1 MKSKINCNW
10 IEDMAFEAQ
19 INEFSIKMD
28 ASPEVGGKDL
38 GPRPKPLTLASLG
51 GCTGM
56 DVISILKKMKVTPG
70 YFNIEIEAELTEEHP
85 KYYHKIHLEYQFK
98 GEDLPL
104 AKLQKAVSLS
114 QEKYCGV
121 NELLKKGAI
130 ITYEVKVLD

>member
-10 IEDMAFEAQ
+10 VKDMAFEAE
-19 INEFSIKMD
+19 INEYKILMD
-28 ASPEVGGKDL
+28 ASPAVGGKNL
-38 GPRPKPLTLASLG
+38 GPTPKPLTLASLG

-56 DVISILKKMKVTPG
+56 DVISILRKMKVIPT
-70 YFNIEIEAELTEEHP
+70 YFNMEIEAELTEEHP

-98 GEDLPL
+98 GENIPL

-121 NELLKKGAI
+121 NELLKKGADI
-130 ITYEVKVLD
+130 SYEVKILD